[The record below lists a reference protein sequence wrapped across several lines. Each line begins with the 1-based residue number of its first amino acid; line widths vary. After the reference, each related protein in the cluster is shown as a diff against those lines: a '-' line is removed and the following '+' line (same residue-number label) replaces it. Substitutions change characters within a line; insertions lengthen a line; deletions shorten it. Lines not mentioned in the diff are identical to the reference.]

1 MRSGGV
7 GDQNGGPPQRQATQR
22 FEYFALGGGV
32 EMGGGFVEQQDWRVL
47 QHGTGNCHAL
57 LLASRGA
64 KVVVNDP
71 GGSVDGTGGAHR
83 VADAVVAEIK
93 AAGGEAVASYAS
105 VAEEKAAASIVQ
117 TAMDTWGRLDILVNN
132 AGILRDKAFNN
143 MTMEDYEFVNQ
154 VHHFGTAYCIKA
166 AWPIMRKQQYGR
178 VVVTTSG
185 SGTVGNFGQANYG
198 AAKMAVNGLI
208 NVLRH
213 EGAKYNIRL
222 NAISPSAY
230 TRMTESLLPPD
241 IAPWMKP
248 ELVSPMVA
256 WLCSEECDQNGE
268 IMAATAGGY
277 ARVQYFVTEGAQFDP
292 AEPVTIEMVRDS
304 LDQIRD
310 LTQIKPYFGM
320 MGNVVE
326 KLREMGRI
334 R

>member
-1 MRSGGV
+1 
-7 GDQNGGPPQRQATQR
+7 
-22 FEYFALGGGV
+22 
-32 EMGGGFVEQQDWRVL
+32 
-47 QHGTGNCHAL
+47 
-57 LLASRGA
+57 
-64 KVVVNDP
+64 
-71 GGSVDGTGGAHR
+71 
-83 VADAVVAEIK
+83 
-93 AAGGEAVASYAS
+93 
-105 VAEEKAAASIVQ
+105 
-117 TAMDTWGRLDILVNN
+117 MDM
-132 AGILRDKAFNN
+132 A
-143 MTMEDYEFVNQ
+143 DYEFVNQ

-166 AWPIMRKQQYGR
+166 AWPVMRKQSYGR

-241 IAPWMKP
+241 MAPWMKP

-268 IMAATAGGY
+268 IMAASAGGY
-277 ARVQYFVTEGAQFDP
+277 ARVQYFVTEGVQFDP

-304 LDQIRD
+304 LGPIRD
-310 LTQIKPYFGM
+310 LSNVKPYFGM

-326 KLREMGRI
+326 KLRAMGRVK
-334 R
+334 

>member
-1 MRSGGV
+1 MDIRFDRRVAIVTGAGAGLGRS
-7 GDQNGGPPQRQATQR
+7 
-22 FEYFALGGGV
+22 
-32 EMGGGFVEQQDWRVL
+32 
-47 QHGTGNCHAL
+47 HAM

-71 GGSVDGTGGAHR
+71 GGSVDGTGGAAA
-83 VADAVVAEIK
+83 VADKVVAEIK

-105 VAEEKAAASIVQ
+105 VADEKSAQSIID
-117 TAMDTWGRLDILVNN
+117 TAMNAWGQVDILVNN
-132 AGILRDKAFNN
+132 AGILRDRAFNN
-143 MTMEDYEFVNQ
+143 MTMADYEFVNQ
-154 VHHFGTAYCIKA
+154 VHHFGTVYCTKA

-178 VVVTTSG
+178 IVVTTSG

-213 EGAKYNIRL
+213 EGAKYNIRC

-256 WLCSEECDQNGE
+256 WLCSEDCDQNGE

-277 ARVQYFVTEGAQFDP
+277 ARVQYFVTEGQQFDP

-304 LDQIRD
+304 LDKIRD
-310 LTQIKPYFGM
+310 LSHVKPYFGM

-326 KLREMGRI
+326 KLREMGRVK
-334 R
+334 

>member
-1 MRSGGV
+1 MDV
-7 GDQNGGPPQRQATQR
+7 R
-22 FEYFALGGGV
+22 FDDRVAIVTGAGAGLGK
-32 EMGGGFVEQQDWRVL
+32 Q
-47 QHGTGNCHAL
+47 HAL

-71 GGSVDGTGGAHR
+71 GGSVDGTGTKAA
-83 VADAVVAEIK
+83 VADTVVAEIK
-93 AAGGEAVASYAS
+93 AAGGQAVASYAS
-105 VAEEKAAASIVQ
+105 VAEEKDANSIIQ
-117 TAMDTWGRLDILVNN
+117 TAMDNWGRVDILVNN

-143 MTMEDYEFVNQ
+143 MTMEDYEFVNK
-154 VHHFGTAYCIKA
+154 VHHFGTAYCTKA
-166 AWPIMRKQQYGR
+166 AWPIMRKQSYGR
-178 VVVTTSG
+178 IVVTTSG

-277 ARVQYFVTEGAQFDP
+277 ARVQYFVTEGKQFDP
-292 AEPVTIEMVRDS
+292 AEPVTIEMIRDS

-310 LTQIKPYFGM
+310 LTQVKPYFGM

-334 R
+334 K

>member
-1 MRSGGV
+1 MDV
-7 GDQNGGPPQRQATQR
+7 R
-22 FEYFALGGGV
+22 F
-32 EMGGGFVEQQDWRVL
+32 DNRVAIVTGA
-47 QHGTGNCHAL
+47 GTGLGRQHAL

-71 GGSVDGTGGAHR
+71 GGSVDGTGGAAA
-83 VADAVVAEIK
+83 VADKVVEEIK
-93 AAGGEAVASYAS
+93 AAGGQAVASYAS
-105 VAEEKAAASIVQ
+105 VAEEAAAASIIQ
-117 TAMDTWGRLDILVNN
+117 TAMDTWGRLDALVCN

-143 MTMEDYEFVNQ
+143 MTMADYEFVNQ
-154 VHHFGTAYCIKA
+154 VHHFGTAYCVKA
-166 AWPIMRKQQYGR
+166 AWPIMRKQSYGR
-178 VVVTTSG
+178 IVVTTSG

-222 NAISPSAY
+222 NALSPSAY

-248 ELVSPMVA
+248 ELVSPIVA
-256 WLCSEECDQNGE
+256 WMCSEECDQNGE
-268 IMAATAGGY
+268 IIAATAGGF
-277 ARVQYFVTEGAQFDP
+277 ARVQYFVSEGAQFDP
-292 AEPVTIEMVRDS
+292 AEPVTIEMVRDK
-304 LDQIRD
+304 LDAIRD
-310 LTQIKPYFGM
+310 LSNAKPYFGM

-334 R
+334 K

>member
-1 MRSGGV
+1 MDVRFDGRVAIVTGAGV
-7 GDQNGGPPQRQATQR
+7 G
-22 FEYFALGGGV
+22 LG
-32 EMGGGFVEQQDWRVL
+32 R
-47 QHGTGNCHAL
+47 CHAL
-57 LLASRGA
+57 LLGSRGA

-71 GGSVDGTGGAHR
+71 GGAVDGTGTAAA
-83 VADAVVAEIK
+83 VADKVVAEIK
-93 AAGGEAVASYAS
+93 AAGGEAIASYAS
-105 VAEEKAAASIVQ
+105 VADEKAAQSIID
-117 TAMDTWGRLDILVNN
+117 TAINAWGRVDILVNN

-143 MTMEDYEFVNQ
+143 MTMEDYELVNQ
-154 VHHFGTAYCIKA
+154 VHHFGTAYCTKA
-166 AWPIMRKQQYGR
+166 VWPIMRKQQYGR
-178 VVVTTSG
+178 IVVTTSG

-241 IAPWMKP
+241 MTPWMKP

-277 ARVQYFVTEGAQFDP
+277 ARVQYFVTEGKQFDP
-292 AEPVTIEMVRDS
+292 AEPVSIEMIRDS
-304 LDQIRD
+304 IDQIRD

-326 KLREMGRI
+326 KLRAMGRI
-334 R
+334 K

>member
-1 MRSGGV
+1 MDVRFDDRVAIVTGAGAGLGRS
-7 GDQNGGPPQRQATQR
+7 
-22 FEYFALGGGV
+22 
-32 EMGGGFVEQQDWRVL
+32 
-47 QHGTGNCHAL
+47 HAL

-71 GGSVDGTGGAHR
+71 GGSVDGTGGAAA
-83 VADAVVAEIK
+83 VADKVVAEIR

-105 VAEEKAAASIVQ
+105 VAEEAAAQTIID
-117 TAMDTWGRLDILVNN
+117 TAMNTWGRLDILVNN

-143 MTMEDYEFVNQ
+143 MTMADYEFVNQ
-154 VHHFGTAYCIKA
+154 VHHFGTVYCTKA

-178 VVVTTSG
+178 IVVTTSG

-213 EGAKYNIRL
+213 EGGKYNIRL

-230 TRMTESLLPPD
+230 TRMAASLLPPD

-268 IMAATAGGY
+268 IIAATAGGY
-277 ARVQYFVTEGAQFDP
+277 ARVQYFVTEGVQFDP
-292 AEPVTIEMVRDS
+292 EQPVTIEMIADS
-304 LDQIRD
+304 IDRIRD
-310 LTQIKPYFGM
+310 LSTASPYTGL
-320 MGNVVE
+320 MGNVTE

-334 R
+334 K

>member
-1 MRSGGV
+1 MDVRFDDRVAVVTGSGAGLGRS
-7 GDQNGGPPQRQATQR
+7 
-22 FEYFALGGGV
+22 
-32 EMGGGFVEQQDWRVL
+32 
-47 QHGTGNCHAL
+47 HAL

-71 GGSVDGTGGAHR
+71 GGAVDGSGGTSA
-83 VADAVVAEIK
+83 VADKVVAEIR
-93 AAGGEAVASYAS
+93 AAGGQAVASYAS
-105 VAEEKAAASIVQ
+105 VADEKAAQSIID
-117 TAMDTWGRLDILVNN
+117 TAMNTWGRLDILVNN
-132 AGILRDKAFNN
+132 AGILRDKAFSN
-143 MTMEDYEFVNQ
+143 MTMQDYEFVNA
-154 VHHFGTAYCIKA
+154 VHHFGTVHCTKA

-178 VVVTTSG
+178 IVVTTSG

-198 AAKMAVNGLI
+198 AAKMAVNGFI

-213 EGAKYNIRL
+213 EGAKYNIRC

-230 TRMTESLLPPD
+230 TRMTASLLPPD
-241 IAPWMKP
+241 VAPWMKP

-292 AEPVTIEMVRDS
+292 AEPVSIEMVRDS
-304 LDQIRD
+304 LDRIRD
-310 LTQIKPYFGM
+310 LNHVRPYTGL
-320 MGNVVE
+320 MGNVAE

-334 R
+334 K